1 MQGTLIALT
10 SKIKKLES
18 QIEEGKSLQT
28 SYVERTAAFE
38 ENLRV
43 RSEDLS
49 NSRRENEDLTAQTEE
64 KIMYLQMQLN
74 SMRVKEEQSASELGT
89 LREDLEVMTA
99 TVIEKG
105 IAFDQKKD
113 IVEKLQNKLFE
124 NEEEINTFR
133 GKILELERNVTAV
146 KLLKDEKESLLL
158 AARRDIKVMVDARE
172 QSLRKMQEL
181 EEYKLKTE
189 NISVKLAGEW
199 VS

>member
-1 MQGTLIALT
+1 MT

-28 SYVERTAAFE
+28 SYFKRTAAFE

-43 RSEDLS
+43 KSEDLS
-49 NSRRENEDLTAQTEE
+49 NSRRENEDLAAQTEE

-124 NEEEINTFR
+124 NEEEINIFR

-146 KLLKDEKESLLL
+146 KLLKDEKESLLV

-172 QSLRKMQEL
+172 QSLKKMQEL

-199 VS
+199 VSCYE

>member
-89 LREDLEVMTA
+89 LREDLEIMTA

>member
-1 MQGTLIALT
+1 MT

-28 SYVERTAAFE
+28 SYFKRTAAFE

-43 RSEDLS
+43 KSEDLS
-49 NSRRENEDLTAQTEE
+49 NSRRENEDLAAQTEE

-199 VS
+199 VSCYE

>member
-89 LREDLEVMTA
+89 LREDLEIMTA

-133 GKILELERNVTAV
+133 GHQR
-146 KLLKDEKESLLL
+146 
-158 AARRDIKVMVDARE
+158 
-172 QSLRKMQEL
+172 
-181 EEYKLKTE
+181 
-189 NISVKLAGEW
+189 
-199 VS
+199 

>member
-1 MQGTLIALT
+1 MT

-28 SYVERTAAFE
+28 SYFKRTAAFE

-43 RSEDLS
+43 KSEDLS
-49 NSRRENEDLTAQTEE
+49 NSRRENEDLAAQTEE

-124 NEEEINTFR
+124 NEEEINIFR

-146 KLLKDEKESLLL
+146 KLLKDEKESLLV

-172 QSLRKMQEL
+172 QSLKKMQEL

-199 VS
+199 VSCYK